1 MLKKGRVVLM
11 LLGILGMLAL
21 SVIMLRVNVME
32 GFTGKKSELEATLWV
47 DGSNMKSPYNDFV
60 MYDWQKIKVEFE
72 KMKKIKIGQKEY
84 GELAEFYGSLT
95 AENDTRSKQ
104 QRQTEGKTAAESLK
118 KLMPYVTLTILD
130 KTYGD
135 TLNTG
140 ARRTFVGFSG
150 LMKTDNKGLTTLT
163 YDRVAREI
171 LRMLSMTKLTY
182 T

>member
-1 MLKKGRVVLM
+1 
-11 LLGILGMLAL
+11 
-21 SVIMLRVNVME
+21 
-32 GFTGKKSELEATLWV
+32 
-47 DGSNMKSPYNDFV
+47 
-60 MYDWQKIKVEFE
+60 
-72 KMKKIKIGQKEY
+72 
-84 GELAEFYGSLT
+84 
-95 AENDTRSKQ
+95 
-104 QRQTEGKTAAESLK
+104 
-118 KLMPYVTLTILD
+118 MPYVTLTILD